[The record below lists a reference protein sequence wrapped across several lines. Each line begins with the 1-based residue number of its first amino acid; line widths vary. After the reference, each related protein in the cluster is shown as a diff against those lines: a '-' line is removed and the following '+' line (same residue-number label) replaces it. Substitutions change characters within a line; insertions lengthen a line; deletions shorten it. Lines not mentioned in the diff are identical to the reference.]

1 MVFDLPT
8 VLTWR
13 MVLFPTNNVYLKY
26 SISLG
31 LEVNLIFYLIFQLCL
46 FEIRPPSPVAS
57 RTPPAHLARS
67 STTPTQSSMLRRDG
81 NVCVRRSSQK
91 ALWTK
96 CKKKT
101 VGFCEGLEITWCFG
115 LISPSYICETRFFV
129 VDSKTF
135 LFFVYFFLSCVF
147 GGVEGERE
155 REKRKLPLTPV
166 FRGQTAFRGITAPP
180 RTPELLLQW
189 YLWDKSAGRSG
200 KCVTRWARRKARR
213 RRERRWSR
221 RLRSCL
227 TLSCIAWS
235 STRPMTS
242 SRYD

>member
-1 MVFDLPT
+1 MALYIVGRLSFGWRVFFLFGRWCGIYLYSYILSLVSVYTFFTYKLWVVMVFDLPT

-81 NVCVRRSSQK
+81 SVCVRRSSQK

-180 RTPELLLQW
+180 PVVFMR
-189 YLWDKSAGRSG
+189 
-200 KCVTRWARRKARR
+200 
-213 RRERRWSR
+213 
-221 RLRSCL
+221 
-227 TLSCIAWS
+227 
-235 STRPMTS
+235 
-242 SRYD
+242 

>member
-13 MVLFPTNNVYLKY
+13 MVLFPTNNMYLKY
-26 SISLG
+26 SISLR
-31 LEVNLIFYLIFQLCL
+31 LEVNLIFYLIFQLFL
-46 FEIRPPSPVAS
+46 SEIRPPSPVAS

-96 CKKKT
+96 CKKKDSWILWRT
-101 VGFCEGLEITWCFG
+101 GSNMMLWFNFPLLYMWDAVRGWQENVFVFC
-115 LISPSYICETRFFV
+115 
-129 VDSKTF
+129 
-135 LFFVYFFLSCVF
+135 LFFSLVCLRRSRRR
-147 GGVEGERE
+147 ERE

-166 FRGQTAFRGITAPP
+166 FRGQTAFRGVTAPP
-180 RTPELLLQW
+180 HTPELLLQW

-242 SRYD
+242 SRYG